1 MYQLKL
7 ITTAGIPDALDKAER
22 YRLLNEPRE
31 AESICRDILQ
41 VDPEHQQGL
50 VVLLLSL
57 TDQFGMDCHT
67 PLKDVQD
74 LLTRLQ
80 GEYERA
86 YYAGVILE
94 RWGKAR
100 LESGVL
106 SHTAYDWLREAM
118 SWYDK
123 ADAIH
128 PPGNLEAILR
138 WNTCAR
144 IINRESDKGTTT
156 IGGHKVTM
164 SPPAVDGD
172 FDDEVPLI

>member
-1 MYQLKL
+1 MYELKL
-7 ITTAGIPDALDKAER
+7 ISTEAVPGALEKAER

-41 VDPEHQQGL
+41 VDPDNQRGL
-50 VVLLLSL
+50 VLLLLSL
-57 TDQFGMDCHT
+57 TDQFGRGCQV
-67 PLKDVQD
+67 PLKSVQD
-74 LLTRLQ
+74 LLIRLQ

-94 RWGKAR
+94 RWGKAQ
-100 LESGVL
+100 LQPGIAF
-106 SHTAYDWLREAM
+106 HAAYDWLREAM
-118 SWYDK
+118 LCYDK

-144 IINRESDKGTTT
+144 IINQESGSGTTSARR
-156 IGGHKVTM
+156 
-164 SPPAVDGD
+164 SPTSDQD
-172 FDDEVPLI
+172 YDDEVPMV

>member
-1 MYQLKL
+1 MYELKL
-7 ITTAGIPDALDKAER
+7 ISIEAIPSALDKAER

-50 VVLLLSL
+50 VLLLLAL
-57 TDQFGMDCHT
+57 TDQFGRGCDV
-67 PLKDVQD
+67 PLKSVQD
-74 LLTRLQ
+74 FLTRLH

-94 RWGKAR
+94 RWGKAQ
-100 LESGVL
+100 LQSGIP
-106 SHTAYDWLREAM
+106 SYTAHDWLREAM
-118 SWYDK
+118 LCYDK

-128 PPGNLEAILR
+128 PPGNIEAILR

-144 IINRESDKGTTT
+144 IINQESGQGKTTARRAPT
-156 IGGHKVTM
+156 LN
-164 SPPAVDGD
+164 ADD
-172 FDDEVPLI
+172 DDEVPLI